1 MGPMMAQ
8 AAHAT
13 SAVRL
18 PNDTS
23 QADLAQVLARTAQ
36 EPTTAEYLS
45 EANLPQMRKI
55 VLQIPTNTTLEQVAE
70 ELREAGEAADAETAP
85 EGFPRYHLWTEQPE
99 NIATCLAVAPNR
111 KPKVR
116 DEY

>member
-13 SAVRL
+13 SAVRPPKCTL
-18 PNDTS
+18 CTDVV
-23 QADLAQVLARTAQ
+23 QVLARSAQ
-36 EPTTAEYLS
+36 EQTTVEYLS
-45 EANLPQMRKI
+45 EANLSQMRKI
-55 VLQIPTNTTLEQVAE
+55 VLQIPSNTTLEQVAE
-70 ELREAGEAADAETAP
+70 DLRAAEEAADAETAP